1 MDRNTFTGLFLMLL
15 IIVGSV
21 YLLRPSEEEIKREQL
36 LQDSIARA
44 KSVSAQVADTQS
56 NESASLDT
64 TQTIA
69 AQDSVT
75 ATGPFGAAK
84 NGTERTITLENELIK
99 VNITNKGGRIESV
112 ELKDEVDYQGNPLV
126 MFEGDQNTFGL
137 QFSTAGVN
145 VNTNDLYFEAPNQGI
160 QVNEGD
166 SSSVSLRLNY
176 GGGKYID
183 YIYSLKGNSYQ
194 VGLNIVTKGMQDVV
208 APTQTSLLLNWSASL
223 SQKEKDLSNE
233 QRYASVY
240 YRTAEEDV
248 ENLSTGKDDKEEIGK
263 TQWVSFKQHFFSNTL
278 IADQFFEGGT
288 VEVKIVPDANVVK
301 SYSTNL
307 NLAFARQD
315 INNYPLRFYFG
326 PNKYSTLKNQN
337 LALEQQVDLGWGP
350 MKWINRFIT
359 LPVFNVLEDFNL
371 GYGLII
377 LVLTILLKL
386 ILSPL
391 SYKSYVS
398 MAKMRVLKP
407 EMDEIKAKV
416 GDDNPT
422 LLQQEYLKLYKQAG
436 VNPMGGCIPMLL
448 QMPFTI
454 AFFFFFP
461 NLFELRGQSFL
472 WMNDLSTYD
481 AIVTFKP
488 IFGIGHI
495 SLMVVLMTLATLL
508 STWYNNSVS
517 GVTGQ
522 MKYIGYFMPLIFL
535 FVLNSFP
542 SGLTYYY
549 FLSTVF
555 TFGQQFTIRQFIN
568 DEKIHAKIQEHKKKP
583 ETKKKKSGFQKR
595 MEDYM
600 RQQQAAAKQGDNA
613 TKTGGA
619 KKK

>member
-21 YLLRPSEEEIKREQL
+21 YLLRPSEEELKREQL
-36 LQDSIARA
+36 LQDSIASA
-44 KSVSAQVADTQS
+44 KSAPAAQVADTQTNNNS
-56 NESASLDT
+56 VLDT
-64 TQTIA
+64 TQA
-69 AQDSVT
+69 VAVQDSVS

-84 NGTERTITLENELIK
+84 NGSQRIITLENELIK
-99 VNITNKGGRIESV
+99 VNISNKGGRIESV
-112 ELKDEVDYQGNPLV
+112 ELKDEVDYEGNPLI
-126 MFEGDQNTFGL
+126 MFEGEQNTFGL

-145 VNTNDLYFEAPNQGI
+145 VNTNDLYFETPNQGS
-160 QVNEGD
+160 QVSNED

-183 YIYSLKGNSYQ
+183 YIYSLKGESYL

-223 SQKEKDLSNE
+223 GQKEKDLSNE

-288 VEVKIVPDANVVK
+288 VEVKTVPDTDVVK

-315 INNYPLRFYFG
+315 VNSYPLRFYFG

-488 IFGIGHI
+488 IFGI
-495 SLMVVLMTLATLL
+495 
-508 STWYNNSVS
+508 
-517 GVTGQ
+517 
-522 MKYIGYFMPLIFL
+522 
-535 FVLNSFP
+535 
-542 SGLTYYY
+542 
-549 FLSTVF
+549 
-555 TFGQQFTIRQFIN
+555 
-568 DEKIHAKIQEHKKKP
+568 
-583 ETKKKKSGFQKR
+583 
-595 MEDYM
+595 
-600 RQQQAAAKQGDNA
+600 
-613 TKTGGA
+613 
-619 KKK
+619 

>member
-145 VNTNDLYFEAPNQGI
+145 VNTNDLYFEAPNQRI

-315 INNYPLRFYFG
+315 VNNYPLRFYFG

-600 RQQQAAAKQGDNA
+600 RQQQAAAKQGGNA

>member
-15 IIVGSV
+15 TIVGSV

-69 AQDSVT
+69 AQDSVA

-145 VNTNDLYFEAPNQGI
+145 VNTNDLYFEAPNQRI

-315 INNYPLRFYFG
+315 VNNYPLRFYFG

-600 RQQQAAAKQGDNA
+600 RQQQAAAKQGGNA